1 MSNQFIDYQQHLI
14 HFITL
19 IEKIKYYYFM
29 DESSLLQA
37 IEHYN
42 EEVKNYAL
50 NPVLNEEIYSIA
62 PSQLS
67 STSPNHLY
75 YKLLIELSEQ
85 PLHNFQQGTLLCDL
99 NKRQQRIYHTYL
111 KIKELQNDL

>member
-1 MSNQFIDYQQHLI
+1 MHDQFIDYQQHLI

-29 DESSLLQA
+29 DEASLKQA

-42 EEVKNYAL
+42 EEVKNHAL
-50 NPVLNEEIYSIA
+50 NIELNEEIYSIA
-62 PSQLS
+62 PAQLS

-75 YKLLIELSEQ
+75 YKLLIELSER
-85 PLHNFQQGTLLCDL
+85 PLHNFQQGTLLYDL
-99 NKRQQRIYHTYL
+99 NRRQQRILSLIH
-111 KIKELQNDL
+111 I